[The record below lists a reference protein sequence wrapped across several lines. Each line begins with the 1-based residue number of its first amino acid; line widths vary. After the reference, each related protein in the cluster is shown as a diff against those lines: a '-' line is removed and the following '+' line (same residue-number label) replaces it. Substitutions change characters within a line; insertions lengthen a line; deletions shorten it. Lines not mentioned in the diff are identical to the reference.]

1 MPKVP
6 VYQPSQVQPTVAPTQ
21 RVQSPLSPQAA
32 SITGQQMQ
40 QAGQA
45 LSGAGSQ
52 LARMVQDEQQKVN
65 RARLRDANNQLRA
78 TINETKLEY
87 EQLKGSDIVGG
98 KEPVMQEYMRR
109 VEDARQS
116 IFEELGNDDLRYAFT
131 ESSDELLTRYSESA
145 LAYEAE
151 QAELYKQDMLNT
163 EIINAS
169 EELALNYAQ
178 PKFADNLQS
187 LLREKG
193 SDQGGLSGDALDRYV
208 QDNMAELS
216 SVIFEGMIERND
228 LSAAR
233 EFYEAVRPFTSEL
246 ADRDMRFELDK
257 QNDAAEIIA
266 TVDGF
271 VDEGLDLEQAL
282 AAVQEKYGSGP
293 NREAAESRVRQV
305 YSDVANAQ
313 TANANKAFNT
323 GFDLITNQG
332 STFGRLPSS
341 LVDQMT
347 PNQQIQLQNLSA
359 KPRGLDREAFATVFY
374 LLGEE
379 GKDAAMLYLTE
390 NMNRFSDSEY
400 KSLLNKIDSATDQ
413 YIQSIQTMRQSVI
426 SALALAGIDDREKTN
441 QLAGMVN
448 RWSMNFQAEQNRK
461 PTDVELREYIREM
474 VVEVKFETK
483 KTWGIFGG
491 EQEMRPFESVS
502 ENKFANI
509 PDEFEPEVLRA
520 LQLTDEVLNVDQ
532 IDQLYLQ
539 AIAELESIGITEPS
553 QFDIGD
559 KIKQI
564 LIGNPA
570 AVRFLQGQQ

>member
-193 SDQGGLSGDALDRYV
+193 SDQFGLSGDALDRYV

-246 ADRDMRFELDK
+246 ADRAMRFELDK

-293 NREAAESRVRQV
+293 NREEAERRVRQV
-305 YSDVANAQ
+305 YSDVANAR
-313 TANANKAFNT
+313 TANANEAFNT
-323 GFDLITNQG
+323 GFDLIVNQG
-332 STFGRLPSS
+332 RAFGQLPSS
-341 LVDQMT
+341 LVNKMTVPQQM
-347 PNQQIQLQNLSA
+347 QLQNLSA
-359 KPRGLDREAFATVFY
+359 PKQRGLDRDAYATVVD
-374 LLGEE
+374 LLSRE

-390 NMNRFSDSEY
+390 NTNRFSDSHY
-400 KSLLNKIDSATDQ
+400 ISLVNRIDRANDRDIRSML
-413 YIQSIQTMRQSVI
+413 TMQQSVT
-426 SALALAGIDDREKTN
+426 SALAMAGIDDTEKTN
-441 QLAGMVN
+441 QLTGMVDL
-448 RWSMNFQAEQNRK
+448 WSLNFQTDQDRK

-474 VVEVKFETK
+474 VVEVKFEETG
-483 KTWGIFGG
+483 WFGG
-491 EQEMRPFESVS
+491 TETKRPFEVTGK
-502 ENKFANI
+502 NVFANI

-520 LQLTDEVLNVDQ
+520 LQRTGEVLNVDQ

-539 AIAELESIGITEPS
+539 AIDELASVGITVPS
-553 QFDIGD
+553 QFDIGN
-559 KIKQI
+559 KIEEI
-564 LIGNPA
+564 LIGNSA
-570 AVRFLQGQQ
+570 LERFLQERQ

>member
-1 MPKVP
+1 
-6 VYQPSQVQPTVAPTQ
+6 
-21 RVQSPLSPQAA
+21 
-32 SITGQQMQ
+32 MQ

-271 VDEGLDLEQAL
+271 VDEGLNLEQAL
-282 AAVQEKYGSGP
+282 VAVREKEGSGP
-293 NREAAESRVRQV
+293 NREALEARVLEV
-305 YSDVANAQ
+305 YRNLAAAQ
-313 TANANKAFNT
+313 TANANEAFNT
-323 GFDLITNQG
+323 GFDQIMNQG
-332 STFGRLPSS
+332 KTLDQLPSS
-341 LVDQMT
+341 LVNQMT
-347 PNQQIQLQNLSA
+347 AQQKMRLRDASQPR
-359 KPRGLDREAFATVFY
+359 PRGLDRVAYYTV
-374 LLGEE
+374 LDRLSEE
-379 GKDAAMLYLTE
+379 GKDAARLYLTE
-390 NMNRFSDSEY
+390 NMNRFSDSDFR
-400 KSLLNKIDSATDQ
+400 SLLNRIDSANDRE
-413 YIQSIQTMRQSVI
+413 IQSIQTTRQSVT
-426 SALALAGIDDREKTN
+426 SELALAGIDDTEKTN
-441 QLAGMVN
+441 QLTGIVDL
-448 RWSMNFQAEQNRK
+448 WSMNFQAEQGRK
-461 PTDVELREYIREM
+461 PTPVELRQFIQEM
-474 VVEVKFETK
+474 VVEVKFTDK
-483 KTWGIFGG
+483 GFFGG
-491 EQEMRPFESVS
+491 ERTQRERPFEVTG
-502 ENKFANI
+502 EFANI

-520 LQLTDEVLNVDQ
+520 LQVTDEVLNVDQ
-532 IDQLYLQ
+532 IDQLYSQ

-553 QFDIGD
+553 QFDISN
-559 KIKQI
+559 KIKEI

-570 AVRFLQGQQ
+570 AQRFLQGQQ

>member
-178 PKFADNLQS
+178 PKLADNLQS
-187 LLREKG
+187 LFREKG
-193 SDQGGLSGDALDRYV
+193 SDQFGLSGDALDRYV

-233 EFYEAVRPFTSEL
+233 DFYEAVRPFTSEL

-266 TVDGF
+266 TVDGY

-293 NREAAESRVRQV
+293 NREEAERRVRQV

-313 TANANKAFNT
+313 TANANEAFNT
-323 GFDLITNQG
+323 GFDLIVNQG
-332 STFGRLPSS
+332 NTFGQLQNS
-341 LVDQMT
+341 LVNKMT
-347 PNQQIQLQNLSA
+347 VPQQIQLRNLSA
-359 KPRGLDREAFATVFY
+359 PKRSGLDQEAYATVVD
-374 LLGEE
+374 LLSTE
-379 GKDAAMLYLTE
+379 GKEAAMLYLTE
-390 NMNRFSDSEY
+390 NMNRFSDSHY
-400 KSLLNKIDSATDQ
+400 ISLVNRIDSATDRD
-413 YIQSIQTMRQSVI
+413 IRSMLTMQQSVR
-426 SALALAGIDDREKTN
+426 SALAMAGIDDTEKTN
-441 QLAGMVN
+441 QLTGMVDL
-448 RWSMNFQAEQNRK
+448 WSLNFQAEQDKK
-461 PTDVELREYIREM
+461 PTDVELRQFIQEM
-474 VVEVKFETK
+474 VVNVKFEGT
-483 KTWGIFGG
+483 GLFGG
-491 EQEMRPFESVS
+491 TTTMMPFELMGKA
-502 ENKFANI
+502 KFSNI
-509 PDEFEPEVLRA
+509 PDQFEPEVARA
-520 LQLTDEVLNVDQ
+520 LQFTDEVLNVDE

-539 AIAELESIGITEPS
+539 AIAELKRVGITEPS
-553 QFDIGD
+553 QFDIGN
-559 KIKQI
+559 KIEEI
-564 LIGNPA
+564 LIGNSA
-570 AVRFLQGQQ
+570 AQEFVRGQQ

>member
-282 AAVQEKYGSGP
+282 AAVREKYGSGLD
-293 NREAAESRVRQV
+293 REAAESRVRQV

-313 TANANKAFNT
+313 TANANEAFNT
-323 GFDLITNQG
+323 GFDQIMNQG
-332 STFGRLPSS
+332 KTLDQLPGS
-341 LVDQMT
+341 LVNQMT
-347 PNQQIQLQNLSA
+347 VSQQIQLRNLSA
-359 KPRGLDREAFATVFY
+359 PKPRTLDREAYATVVDR
-374 LLGEE
+374 LSTE

-390 NMNRFSDSEY
+390 NMNRFSDSDY
-400 KSLLNKIDSATDQ
+400 RSLLNRIDSANDRE
-413 YIQSIQTMRQSVI
+413 IQSIQTIQQSVT
-426 SALALAGIDDREKTN
+426 SELAMAGIDDSEKRN
-441 QLAGMVN
+441 QLTGIVDF
-448 RWSMNFQAEQNRK
+448 WSMNFQAKQGRS
-461 PTDVELREYIREM
+461 PTDVELRQFIQEM
-474 VVEVKFETK
+474 VVEVKFETMG
-483 KTWGIFGG
+483 WFRR
-491 EQEMRPFESVS
+491 EQERRPFELMG
-502 ENKFANI
+502 EKNQFANI

-520 LQLTDEVLNVDQ
+520 LQVTDEVLNVDQ
-532 IDQLYLQ
+532 IDQLYSQ

-553 QFDIGD
+553 QFDISD
-559 KIKQI
+559 KIKEI
-564 LIGNPA
+564 LRSDPA
-570 AVRFLQGQQ
+570 AIRFLQGQQ

>member
-246 ADRDMRFELDK
+246 ADRGMRFELDK

-271 VDEGLDLEQAL
+271 VDEGLDLGQAL
-282 AAVQEKYGSGP
+282 VAVQEKEGSGP
-293 NREAAESRVRQV
+293 NREALEARVLEV
-305 YSDVANAQ
+305 YRNLDAAR
-313 TANANKAFNT
+313 TANANEAFNT
-323 GFDLITNQG
+323 GYDLITNKG
-332 STFGRLPSS
+332 RTFDQLPSS
-341 LVDQMT
+341 LLNQMT
-347 PNQQIQLQNLSA
+347 VPQKRQLQNLSA
-359 KPRGLDREAFATVFY
+359 PKPSGLDRDAYATV
-374 LLGEE
+374 LDSLSTE

-390 NMNRFSDSEY
+390 NSNRFSDSDY
-400 KSLLNKIDSATDQ
+400 RNLLIRINNATDRDAE
-413 YIQSIQTMRQSVI
+413 SILTMQQSVR
-426 SALALAGIDDREKTN
+426 SALAGVGISDTEKTN
-441 QLAGMVN
+441 QLTGMVDL
-448 RWSMNFQAEQNRK
+448 WSLNFQTDQGRK
-461 PTDVELREYIREM
+461 PTDVELGQFIQEM
-474 VVEVKFETK
+474 VVEVKFE
-483 KTWGIFGG
+483 KTGWFGG
-491 EQEMRPFESVS
+491 TETNRPFEVTGK
-502 ENKFANI
+502 NVFANI

-520 LQLTDEVLNVDQ
+520 LQRTGEVLNVDQ

-539 AIAELESIGITEPS
+539 AIDELASVGITEPS
-553 QFDIGD
+553 QFDIGN
-559 KIKQI
+559 KIEEI

-570 AVRFLQGQQ
+570 LERFLQERQ